1 MDAIECLNARYSCRD
16 FHARPVP
23 RELPEQL
30 IEAGRRAPSGRKEE
44 PAEFIVVTGQSDR
57 DFLADIASAGK
68 FIAQAGACIVV
79 VARDAT
85 YYLEDGSAAVENV
98 LLAATALGLQSC
110 WVAGDKKAY
119 TGDILRHFG
128 VPAGY
133 RLVALLAIGFARTPG
148 HQPSHRP
155 LTEVLHWEK
164 F

>member
-16 FHARPVP
+16 FYAQPVP
-23 RELPEQL
+23 RELLEKL
-30 IEAGRRAPSGRKEE
+30 VDAGRRAPSGRKEE
-44 PAEFIVVTGQSDR
+44 PVEFIVVTGQSDR

-68 FIAQAGACIVV
+68 FISQAGACLVV
-79 VARDAT
+79 IAREAT

-110 WVAGDKKAY
+110 WVAGDKKTYAS
-119 TGDILRHFG
+119 DILRRFG

-133 RLVALLAIGFARTPG
+133 RLVALLPIGYARTPG
-148 HQPSHRP
+148 HQPPHRP
-155 LTEVLHWEK
+155 LAEVLHWEN

>member
-23 RELPEQL
+23 GELLEQL
-30 IEAGRRAPSGRKEE
+30 IDAGRRAPSGRKEE
-44 PAEFIVVTGQSDR
+44 PVEFIVVTGQSDR

-110 WVAGDKKAY
+110 WVAGDKKTYA
-119 TGDILRHFG
+119 GDILRHFG

-133 RLVALLAIGFARTPG
+133 RLVALLAIGFARTPD
-148 HQPSHRP
+148 HQPPHCP